1 MRKIK
6 RIDLK
11 AHEVARTIT
20 MYQLYTKVEI
30 KLNTLRCV
38 KLRKVLKKHDNGIK
52 ILDEDLLK
60 LVLNEIEYRK
70 IIGIKVL
77 KSLKI

>member
-30 KLNTLRCV
+30 RLNTLRCV